1 MPPSSL
7 ADLRVR
13 QAASGR
19 IWGKARVNS
28 HICYPVPQF
37 HWRRFCIRSLSGLS
51 PTNSWRIVMNKN
63 AVAMLLA
70 LIGVSTQGALAQGYP
85 ARTIRLVVP
94 SSPGGGTDITGRILA
109 QKLSE
114 QLGQQVV
121 VDNRAGAGTTIGND
135 IVAKSAPD
143 GYTLLMGISTLA
155 INPSMYAKL
164 PYDALR
170 DFAPIS
176 QAVAV
181 PNILTV
187 HTSVP
192 AKPVKEF
199 IALAKAKPGSITFGS
214 AGLGTS
220 PHLSG
225 ELFKTMARIDMVHV
239 PFKGSG
245 QSVISLL
252 AGEIGANFPSIPT
265 AIPYIKAGKLR
276 ALGVTTVK
284 RTQALPDVPSI
295 AEAGLPGYEA
305 TQWFG
310 VLAPAAT
317 PRAIID
323 RLYQE
328 VSRALRTPDVKGHL
342 SAEGA
347 EVVASTPEE
356 FAGYIK
362 SETEKWTCLL
372 YTS

>member
-1 MPPSSL
+1 
-7 ADLRVR
+7 
-13 QAASGR
+13 
-19 IWGKARVNS
+19 
-28 HICYPVPQF
+28 
-37 HWRRFCIRSLSGLS
+37 
-51 PTNSWRIVMNKN
+51 MNKN

-70 LIGVSTQGALAQGYP
+70 LIGVSTQGVLAQGYP

-155 INPSMYAKL
+155 INPSMYSKL

-187 HTSVP
+187 HPSVP
-192 AKPVKEF
+192 AKTVKEF

-252 AGEIGANFPSIPT
+252 AGEIGANFPSVPT

-342 SAEGA
+342 NADGA

-362 SETEKWTCLL
+362 SETEKWAKVIKAAGITPQ
-372 YTS
+372 

>member
-1 MPPSSL
+1 M
-7 ADLRVR
+7 
-13 QAASGR
+13 Q
-19 IWGKARVNS
+19 NS
-28 HICYPVPQF
+28 HTCHCEKPQATTQS
-37 HWRRFCIRSLSGLS
+37 HSS
-51 PTNSWRIVMNKN
+51 
-63 AVAMLLA
+63 LLA
-70 LIGVSTQGALAQGYP
+70 LTALAALIAGLAAQTAPAQNYP
-85 ARTIRLVVP
+85 TRAIRLVVP

-135 IVAKSAPD
+135 LVAKSAPD

-187 HTSVP
+187 HPSVP
-192 AKPVKEF
+192 AKTVKEF
-199 IALAKAKPGSITFGS
+199 IALAKAKPGSLTFGS

-225 ELFKTMARIDMVHV
+225 ELFKTLARIDMVHV

-252 AGEIGANFPSIPT
+252 AGEIGANFPSVPT
-265 AIPYIKAGKLR
+265 AISYIKAGRLR

-295 AEAGLPGYEA
+295 EEAGLAGYEA

-317 PRAIID
+317 PRAIIE

-328 VSRALRTPDVKGHL
+328 VSRALRAPEVKERL
-342 SAEGA
+342 NAEGA

-362 SETEKWTCLL
+362 SETEKWTRVIKAAGIKPQ
-372 YTS
+372 

>member
-1 MPPSSL
+1 MN
-7 ADLRVR
+7 RV
-13 QAASGR
+13 
-19 IWGKARVNS
+19 
-28 HICYPVPQF
+28 
-37 HWRRFCIRSLSGLS
+37 
-51 PTNSWRIVMNKN
+51 
-63 AVAMLLA
+63 AVAA
-70 LIGVSTQGALAQGYP
+70 LVALTGIGAQCVLAQGYP
-85 ARTIRLVVP
+85 SRTIRLVVP

-109 QKLSE
+109 HKLSE

-155 INPSMYAKL
+155 INPSMYSAL

-176 QAVAV
+176 QAVTV
-181 PNILTV
+181 PNVLTV
-187 HTSVP
+187 HPSVP
-192 AKPVKEF
+192 AKTVKEF

-225 ELFKTMARIDMVHV
+225 ELFKTMAGIDMVHA

-252 AGEIGANFPSIPT
+252 AGEIGANFPSVPT
-265 AIPYIKAGKLR
+265 AIPYIKAGRLR
-276 ALGVTTVK
+276 ALGVTTVR
-284 RTQALPDVPSI
+284 RTPALPDVPGI

-317 PRAIID
+317 PRAIVE
-323 RLYQE
+323 RLHQE
-328 VSRALRTPDVKGHL
+328 ISRALRAPDVKGRL
-342 SAEGA
+342 NADGA
-347 EVVASTPEE
+347 DVIASTPEE

-362 SETEKWTCLL
+362 SETEKWAKVIKAAGIKPQ
-372 YTS
+372 

>member
-1 MPPSSL
+1 
-7 ADLRVR
+7 
-13 QAASGR
+13 
-19 IWGKARVNS
+19 
-28 HICYPVPQF
+28 
-37 HWRRFCIRSLSGLS
+37 
-51 PTNSWRIVMNKN
+51 MNRY
-63 AVAMLLA
+63 AIA
-70 LIGVSTQGALAQGYP
+70 ALAAVTGIGAQCVLAQSYP
-85 ARTIRLVVP
+85 TRSIRLVVP

-135 IVAKSAPD
+135 LVAKSAPD

-187 HTSVP
+187 HPSVP
-192 AKPVKEF
+192 AKTVKEF
-199 IALAKAKPGSITFGS
+199 IALARARPGSITYGS

-225 ELFKTMARIDMVHV
+225 ELFKTLARIDMVHV

-265 AIPYIKAGKLR
+265 AIPYIKAGRLR

-317 PRAIID
+317 SRAIID

-328 VSRALRTPDVKGHL
+328 ASRALLTPDVKGRL

-362 SETEKWTCLL
+362 SETEKWARVIKAAGIKPQ
-372 YTS
+372 